1 MTVTGK
7 IEQLFLELTEKWQ
20 QENYPEIG
28 WDQPQGRR
36 GVFGAAL
43 TIWLMML
50 QGIEKQSMSGV
61 LGLIHKGFAELVLAR
76 NVDSRKARLK
86 DIASSTGGYSR
97 AKSRLPLVDV
107 EDVVEVINEGLIKRS
122 GKDAKRFGCKV
133 YALDGTDFVV
143 ERSEDNKKTY
153 ATRRNQHGELNH
165 PELKATFATDVITGI
180 AVKPEFGA
188 ASVGEV
194 ALSARVIEKIEA
206 GALIIA
212 DRGVGLFSVASH
224 ATQHNKQVL
233 LRMREKSV
241 RRFLKDSQASLDQ
254 TVDISF
260 CWTRSIHDKTLDE
273 ANPEEVN
280 GRLIRAVLRRDGFRE
295 MVLYFFTTSDLSVS
309 ELVELY
315 GERVHVETDF
325 RYLKHTFK
333 MERVYAKTPEALQ
346 KELLVRMVA
355 YNLLRRVIADG
366 GQHVGLEAREIS
378 FTKAAMYTSIFGDK
392 IAAAQD
398 AQEKQRLYA
407 QYLKILRQCK
417 LPNRGNKHRHEPR
430 MVTRLSTRKSVMK
443 GSRDEARKRS
453 LQREIAKIGDF
464 V

>member
-7 IEQLFLELTEKWQ
+7 ILQHVSATTEKWQ

-76 NVDSRKARLK
+76 NVYSRKARLK

-107 EDVVEVINEGLIKRS
+107 EDVVEAINEGLIKRS

-143 ERSEDNKKTY
+143 ERSEDNKKIY

-212 DRGVGLFSVASH
+212 DRGFGLFSVASH
-224 ATQHNKQVL
+224 ATRHNKKVL
-233 LRMREKSV
+233 L
-241 RRFLKDSQASLDQ
+241 
-254 TVDISF
+254 T
-260 CWTRSIHDKTLDE
+260 
-273 ANPEEVN
+273 
-280 GRLIRAVLRRDGFRE
+280 
-295 MVLYFFTTSDLSVS
+295 
-309 ELVELY
+309 
-315 GERVHVETDF
+315 
-325 RYLKHTFK
+325 
-333 MERVYAKTPEALQ
+333 
-346 KELLVRMVA
+346 
-355 YNLLRRVIADG
+355 
-366 GQHVGLEAREIS
+366 
-378 FTKAAMYTSIFGDK
+378 
-392 IAAAQD
+392 
-398 AQEKQRLYA
+398 
-407 QYLKILRQCK
+407 
-417 LPNRGNKHRHEPR
+417 
-430 MVTRLSTRKSVMK
+430 
-443 GSRDEARKRS
+443 
-453 LQREIAKIGDF
+453 
-464 V
+464 